1 MKYSKLVLL
10 ALLLSVVVMATAQ
23 NNDPVVVKINKEE
36 IKLSE
41 FKNTFAKNN
50 NLQTTTKADLDNYID
65 LYVDFRL
72 KYAEALALQLDTIT
86 RLQNEL
92 AGYREQAASQYL
104 TDKEVDEKII
114 NEACERMK
122 YDIRACHILKQVN
135 RDAAPADTL
144 AAYNEIMKIRK
155 RILNG
160 EDFATVAKETSD
172 DPSALDKKSAGGE
185 LIQYGNHGD
194 LGYFTVFDLV
204 YSFESGAY
212 STPVG
217 TLSMPIRSEFGY
229 HLIYVKDKKPA
240 LGKCRVTQIMM
251 PFSHNRNLT
260 DSERDLDAKKAEKAI
275 KEAYQDLLNGMN
287 FDSVKVKYM
296 GEAANAELPLFGCN
310 RFDGDFIQP
319 IYSLKVGEYSQP
331 VKTIYGWHIIKLLET
346 HPVVID
352 NNTKASI
359 KSKIMRDSRSNK
371 SKEAFT
377 ERVKKENNFV
387 EYVNPKTK
395 KSPVEDF
402 YTALDSNIFIGKF
415 RAEMVSHLTKKMFSI
430 GGKTYTQQDF
440 ANYLELHPFTN
451 LKQDELVNIV
461 NFAYKRYIETIA
473 TDLENS
479 KLETKYP
486 EFAALMEEYKE
497 GILIYELNDQKVWR
511 KAETD
516 SVGLQNFY
524 ETIKDKYKY
533 PTRIQAVQVKCV
545 DAVTAK
551 KAEKLLNK
559 TNNLDIIN
567 AKLNKKS
574 VTVVADEVV
583 YWKGQN
589 KDFDKI
595 CDWNTAGINKIYAD
609 KNENVLVKITGILQ
623 PSPKPLKEVKGSII
637 SEYQNVLEQQWIEQL
652 HKNNSI
658 WVDKNTIYTIL
669 K

>member
-10 ALLLSVVVMATAQ
+10 ALLLSVVAAVTAQ
-23 NNDPVVVKINKEE
+23 TNDPVVIKINKEE

-50 NLQTTTKADLDNYID
+50 NLQTTTKADLDSYID
-65 LYVDFRL
+65 LYIDFRL

-86 RLQNEL
+86 RLQKEL

-172 DPSALDKKSAGGE
+172 DPSAPDKKSAGGE

-260 DSERDLDAKKAEKAI
+260 ESERDLDAKKAEKAI

-296 GEAANAELPLFGCN
+296 GESANAELPLFGCN

-395 KSPVEDF
+395 KSTVEDF

-461 NFAYKRYIETIA
+461 NFAYKRYVETIA

-479 KLETKYP
+479 KLESKYP

-533 PTRIQAVQVKCV
+533 PTRIKAVQVKCV
-545 DAVTAK
+545 DAATAK

>member
-172 DPSALDKKSAGGE
+172 DPSAPDKKSAGGE

-595 CDWNTAGINKIYAD
+595 CDWNTACINKIYAD